1 MMDNFSIAG
10 QASACRKHS
19 VRFFA
24 LTALGIALMLPVAS
38 QAAQPAPAG
47 SAGAKENKV
56 VIQVS
61 DADSKKWNLALN
73 NAKNVQDAYGKD
85 KVSIEIVVYG
95 PGIGMLKMDSE
106 VGNRVNDA
114 VANGITVMACENT
127 MQAQKLTKKDMLDS
141 AGYVTAGV
149 VELMEKQKQGYAYV
163 RP

>member
-1 MMDNFSIAG
+1 MMDSFSITRP
-10 QASACRKHS
+10 ASAGKKNAARL
-19 VRFFA
+19 FA
-24 LTALGIALMLPVAS
+24 LATLGVALLLPAAS
-38 QAAQPAPAG
+38 QAAQPATAT
-47 SAGAKENKV
+47 SAAAMENKV

-61 DADSKKWNLALN
+61 EADPKKWGLALN
-73 NAKNVQDAYGKD
+73 NAKNVQEAYGKD
-85 KVSIEIVVYG
+85 KVAIEIVVYG

-114 VANGITVMACENT
+114 VASGVKVMACENT
-127 MQAQKLTKKDMLDS
+127 MNAQKLTKKDMLDS